1 MENLQDK
8 TCCVID
14 NGIFVPFALQLSKGF
29 GKVLYFSP
37 WASAFPKSN
46 SRLIGSGF
54 SEIIRI
60 NNFFDYIHDIDCFCF
75 PDIYFG
81 DLQNY
86 LVDMGKPVFGS
97 KNGDELEIW
106 RDQSKKHMANAG
118 IEIGIYE
125 VIKGISALREYLKV
139 HENVWIK
146 ISCTRGDMETMH
158 SPSYTIIEPRIDMLA
173 WQLGAKKEIM
183 EFIVE
188 DAIEDAIETGVD
200 IYTVDGKYP
209 TKGIVGIE
217 IKDRAYLCHLQ
228 ETSEISPLIFGVN
241 EKLTDT
247 LSNYKY
253 RNFMSTEIRLTS
265 EKNPYMIDFCA
276 RLGSPPSEIYISMF
290 DNLSEIVWEAA
301 HGNCIDPI
309 NNSGDYGAQL
319 LIHSQWSQKNWQALD
334 IPEEIKNN
342 IVFRSMTKINNN
354 LYCVPGENEIA
365 EIGAV
370 VAIGNS
376 PQEVIDHCKEIAEQI
391 TSYDLQT
398 FPESLDIAL
407 SECEKLQ
414 SWGIDILESDNG

>member
-1 MENLQDK
+1 
-8 TCCVID
+8 
-14 NGIFVPFALQLSKGF
+14 
-29 GKVLYFSP
+29 
-37 WASAFPKSN
+37 
-46 SRLIGSGF
+46 
-54 SEIIRI
+54 
-60 NNFFDYIHDIDCFCF
+60 
-75 PDIYFG
+75 
-81 DLQNY
+81 
-86 LVDMGKPVFGS
+86 
-97 KNGDELEIW
+97 
-106 RDQSKKHMANAG
+106 
-118 IEIGIYE
+118 
-125 VIKGISALREYLKV
+125 
-139 HENVWIK
+139 
-146 ISCTRGDMETMH
+146 METMH
-158 SPSYTIIEPRIDMLA
+158 SPSYTIIEPRLDMLA

-188 DAIEDAIETGVD
+188 DAIEDAIETGID

-217 IKDRAYLCHLQ
+217 IKDRSYLCHLQ
-228 ETSEISPLIFGVN
+228 ETSKISPLIFGVN

-290 DNLSEIVWEAA
+290 DNLSEIVWETA
-301 HGNCIDPI
+301 HGNCVDPV

-342 IVFRSMTKINNN
+342 IVFRSMTKINNS

-398 FPESLDIAL
+398 FPESLDCAL